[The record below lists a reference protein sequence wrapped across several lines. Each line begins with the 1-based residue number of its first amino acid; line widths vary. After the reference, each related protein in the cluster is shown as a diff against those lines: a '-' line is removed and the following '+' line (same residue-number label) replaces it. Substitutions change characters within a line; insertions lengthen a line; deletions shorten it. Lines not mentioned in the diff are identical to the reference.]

1 MNKIAGF
8 SNKERNELF
17 FEAAS
22 KMGVAPVIIEKDFWV
37 TWVLGKIFKDP
48 ILSNIFIFKGGT
60 SLSKVFHI
68 IERFSEDID
77 LILDWSLVTKES
89 PLIERSKT
97 KQDKFNK
104 EINQNAQIYIA
115 NNIMPIVSSI
125 IKPYCKAEID
135 KTDPHIIQILYPK
148 AFSSEYIRSI
158 IQLEIGPLA
167 SWTPFR
173 DYKINS
179 YAADMFPD
187 LFNEKHCKVKA
198 INAERTFWEKA
209 TILHQEAH
217 RPEGKIQPARYSRH
231 YYDLARLAESPIRNI
246 ALKQIEMLKTVAN
259 FKQKF
264 YPCNWAYYHTALPK
278 TLKLIPEDRVLY
290 SLEKDYKKMHPM
302 FFGKY
307 PKFEYIIKT
316 IQSLENEINNM

>member
-1 MNKIAGF
+1 MNKIVGF

-37 TWVLGKIFKDP
+37 TWILGKIFKDP

-77 LILDWSLVTKES
+77 LILDWSLVTKEN

-97 KQDKFNK
+97 KQDIFNK
-104 EINQNAQIYIA
+104 EINKNAQIYID
-115 NNIMPIVSSI
+115 N
-125 IKPYCKAEID
+125 K
-135 KTDPHIIQILYPK
+135 
-148 AFSSEYIRSI
+148 
-158 IQLEIGPLA
+158 
-167 SWTPFR
+167 
-173 DYKINS
+173 
-179 YAADMFPD
+179 
-187 LFNEKHCKVKA
+187 
-198 INAERTFWEKA
+198 
-209 TILHQEAH
+209 ILHQEAH

-231 YYDLARLAESPIRNI
+231 YYDLARLAESPIKNI
-246 ALKQIEMLKTVAN
+246 ALKHIEMLETVAN